1 MNKLEQIFK
10 ERPDMLNFEGNVIRI
25 CFNIKETEQ
34 PVSDSMLANK
44 DKASKANEETEVVYS
59 VCQVRIPQP
68 IGYDTIVN
76 AIISAAYPADKMQAI
91 INNHLLESDNAEHEQ
106 EFAEMQEWR
115 KTAKSVAKEAMAYY
129 IERFN

>member
-1 MNKLEQIFK
+1 MNLAKSQFDATPELI
-10 ERPDMLNFEGNVIRI
+10 EREGKNIRI
-25 CFNIKETEQ
+25 NFGVEEIEISNIGEGKEKEIVT
-34 PVSDSMLANK
+34 K
-44 DKASKANEETEVVYS
+44 RKAYAAYII
-59 VCQVRIPQP
+59 RIPQP

-91 INNHLLESDNAEHEQ
+91 INNHLLESDNTEHEQ

-129 IERFN
+129 IEHFN

>member
-1 MNKLEQIFK
+1 MELAKSQFDIAPELM
-10 ERPDMLNFEGNVIRI
+10 EREGKNIRI
-25 CFNIKETEQ
+25 NFGVEEIEISNNIGEGKEKEAVTKRK
-34 PVSDSMLANK
+34 VFA
-44 DKASKANEETEVVYS
+44 AYI
-59 VCQVRIPQP
+59 VRIPQP

-91 INNHLLESDNAEHEQ
+91 INNHLLEADNAEHEQ

-129 IERFN
+129 VEHFN

>member
-1 MNKLEQIFK
+1 MNTLEQIYK
-10 ERPDMLNFEGNVIRI
+10 ERPEMLYFEGNVIRI
-25 CFNIKETEQ
+25 CFNIKEIEQ
-34 PVSDSMLANK
+34 PVSDSMLESEGKTAKADK
-44 DKASKANEETEVVYS
+44 DTEMVYS

-91 INNHLLESDNAEHEQ
+91 INNHLLEADNAEHEQ

-129 IERFN
+129 VEHFN

>member
-1 MNKLEQIFK
+1 MNTLEQIFK
-10 ERPDMLNFEGNVIRI
+10 ERPEMLNFEGNIIRI

-34 PVSDSMLANK
+34 SVSNDMLASDQGS
-44 DKASKANEETEVVYS
+44 DKASEEKEKVYS
-59 VCQVRIPQP
+59 ACQVRIPQP

-91 INNHLLESDNAEHEQ
+91 INNHLLEADNAEHEQ

-129 IERFN
+129 IEHFN